1 MKADANKET
10 DYKFKG
16 SEPQG
21 HELDHQSLMTEVS
34 SKVDDWTRKQKYLA
48 GVFLG
53 NLLEKHSLLLEG
65 QIVDAFEGR
74 DHVVILE

>member
-1 MKADANKET
+1 MRQVI
-10 DYKFKG
+10 KFEG
-16 SEPQG
+16 SEPQSP
-21 HELDHQSLMTEVS
+21 ELEHQSLMTEVPS
-34 SKVDDWTRKQKYLA
+34 VVDDWTRKQKYFA

-53 NLLEKHSLLLEG
+53 NFLQKHSLLLEG